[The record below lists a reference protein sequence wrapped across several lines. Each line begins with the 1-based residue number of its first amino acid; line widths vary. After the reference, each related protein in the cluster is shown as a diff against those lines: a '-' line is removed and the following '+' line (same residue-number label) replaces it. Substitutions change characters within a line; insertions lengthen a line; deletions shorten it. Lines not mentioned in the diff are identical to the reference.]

1 MRRPRPVNAIARRY
15 GMVAAILLFTGCE
28 SEAVQ
33 RQDEARPKVLR
44 PTTARISDVELDE
57 PAVQAPDSVRVP
69 DMVIEAVVRPLVE
82 YPKRDFDLSEVRW
95 TVPKTM
101 ALSDLASQWGLSAK
115 ALRSL
120 NPKLRGKRRAR
131 EGSELV
137 VYAAD
142 PKEPTRSLGAPNSGK
157 LKNGLPIPEGGAWRL
172 RQRRVRLYGGTV
184 MVESLLQAFE
194 AYAAEYPDAE
204 EIRLGDLSNRK
215 GGRLSPHKSHRTGR
229 DVDIGY
235 VIRPEARGERYWQR
249 ADEETFHA
257 ERNWFLIKALIE
269 TGNVQQIFMSSRLQ
283 KLIMPLA
290 ERELSPEQMARYFR
304 RHNPDPGS
312 PSIVK
317 HWKGHL
323 DHMHVRFR
331 CEEGN
336 ARCVSKSR

>member
-1 MRRPRPVNAIARRY
+1 M
-15 GMVAAILLFTGCE
+15 AAALSIFGGCSGGTSLQE
-28 SEAVQ
+28 
-33 RQDEARPKVLR
+33 DETKPKVLR
-44 PTTARISDVELDE
+44 PTTAKISEVEIPE
-57 PAVQAPDSVRVP
+57 VQAPDSARVP
-69 DMVIEAVVRPLVE
+69 DVLVKAVMRPLVE
-82 YPKRDFDLSEVRW
+82 YPQRDFDLSKVRW

-101 ALSDLASQWGLSAK
+101 QLADLASQWGLSAK
-115 ALRSL
+115 ALRVL
-120 NPKLRGKRRAR
+120 NPELRGKRRVR

-137 VYAAD
+137 VFSAD
-142 PKEPTRSLGAPNSGK
+142 PDEPTRSLGAPNRGK
-157 LKNGLPIPEGGAWRL
+157 LNNGVPLPEGESWRL
-172 RQRRVRLYGGTV
+172 RQRRVRLYGTTV
-184 MVESLLQAFE
+184 MVESMLQAFE
-194 AYAAEYPDAE
+194 AYGAEYPDSE
-204 EIRLGDLSNRK
+204 EIRVGDLSNRK

-235 VIRPEARGERYWQR
+235 IVAPGARGERYWQR
-249 ADEETFHA
+249 ADEETFDA
-257 ERNWFLIKALIE
+257 ERNWFLVKALIE

-304 RHNPDPGS
+304 RANPDPRS

>member
-1 MRRPRPVNAIARRY
+1 MHRSIASDIAR
-15 GMVAAILLFTGCE
+15 GVCVAAALSIFGGCSGGTSLQE
-28 SEAVQ
+28 
-33 RQDEARPKVLR
+33 DETKPKVLR
-44 PTTARISDVELDE
+44 PTTAKISEVEIPE
-57 PAVQAPDSVRVP
+57 VQAPDSARVP
-69 DMVIEAVVRPLVE
+69 DVLVKAVMRPLVE
-82 YPKRDFDLSEVRW
+82 YPQRDFDLSKVRW

-101 ALSDLASQWGLSAK
+101 QLADLASQWGLSAK
-115 ALRSL
+115 ALRVL
-120 NPKLRGKRRAR
+120 NPELRGKRRVR

-137 VYAAD
+137 VFSAD
-142 PKEPTRSLGAPNSGK
+142 PDEPTRSLGAPNRGK
-157 LKNGLPIPEGGAWRL
+157 LNNGVPLPEGESWRL
-172 RQRRVRLYGGTV
+172 RQRRVRLYGTTV
-184 MVESLLQAFE
+184 MVESMLQAFE
-194 AYAAEYPDAE
+194 AYGAEYPDSE
-204 EIRLGDLSNRK
+204 EIRVGDLSNRK

-235 VIRPEARGERYWQR
+235 IVAPGARGERYWQR
-249 ADEETFHA
+249 ADEETFDA
-257 ERNWFLIKALIE
+257 ERNWFLVKALIE

-304 RHNPDPGS
+304 RANPDPRS